1 MDGDPVAGLESPV
14 EEMLGQAGH
23 RGVELGVSNAA
34 LDRPDGNFAWLLFG
48 VLVQEVIQRHGSILY
63 GRYGESSCNGLGGRY
78 TLPAHSRDLIHVS
91 GLRITPNPG

>member
-34 LDRPDGNFAWLLFG
+34 LDRQDGGFVRLPFG
-48 VLVQEVIQRHGSILY
+48 VLVQEVIQCHGLIL
-63 GRYGESSCNGLGGRY
+63 
-78 TLPAHSRDLIHVS
+78 
-91 GLRITPNPG
+91 